1 VSWPQPTRADHE
13 RFCVVEGWQQV
24 RDARGR
30 SGTHHVTYELGLAD
44 GRILRT
50 RISHPVNRSGYGSSL
65 WAHILRD
72 QLQVSAA
79 EFWKCVKD
87 GVKPDRGLPQPSAQV
102 LPAEVVHLLI
112 TRVGLP
118 EYEVKAMGK
127 AEAIA
132 RLQKFWIEG
141 GNSPA

>member
-1 VSWPQPTRADHE
+1 LTGPQPTREDHE
-13 RFCVVEGWQQV
+13 HFCLTEGWHRV

-30 SGTHHVTYELGLAD
+30 TGTHHVTYEFDLPD

-50 RISHPVNRSGYGSSL
+50 RVSHPVDRRGYGRSL

-72 QLQVSAA
+72 QLQVSEK
-79 EFWKCVKD
+79 EFWSCAKD
-87 GVKPDRGLPQPSAQV
+87 GVKPDRGVSHPSSDA

-112 TRVGLP
+112 TRVRLS
-118 EYEVKAMGK
+118 EDEIRAMSK

-132 RLQKFWIEG
+132 RLQRFWTEG
-141 GNSPA
+141 K